1 MNSGSVSNSGSAG
14 SVVYDNEY
22 YDETAPLVLNSHSN
36 DLYFVQSCK
45 SITRVDSSTLVSE
58 FVDIL
63 HSSVPLIV
71 TFLLQYSLT
80 IVSVFSAGKI
90 GSSELGAVTLSNLLA
105 NVTSYGVIQGV
116 ASSLSTLCPQAYG
129 KGDLKLVGL
138 QAMRCFIILMIMFVP
153 IFIFWFYGSYPL
165 LYYSIG
171 DVKTCLLASRYLKVL
186 IWGVPA
192 FITFEVLKQYLQAQ
206 GIFHAST
213 YILFICAPLN
223 IVLNY
228 LLVSSKTFGI
238 GFIGAPIS
246 IVISNYTMAFLL
258 LGYTIFVNGHH
269 CWCGFSFKLLE
280 GWKKILLLA
289 GPGVLMIEGEWV
301 AFEIISFAS
310 SKFGV
315 EALAAQSII
324 STICVTVYQVPFAI
338 SVATSTRIAWYIGSQ
353 NKNSALNAV
362 HASFIIA
369 LTFGCFDALIL
380 GIFKHQI
387 ASVFSNDPVV
397 VELASNVL
405 IIGSMYQIADAL
417 SCVSAG
423 VLRGQG
429 RQYIGGWLNI
439 FSYYVLALPVAFL
452 CGFYFKLELFGLW
465 LGMIVALTFIAICG
479 TMVVAYTDWDYVLQ
493 KCHEDGINN
502 LGIVDT
508 QSIYSR
514 VSGDFSSALISTKSL
529 HSIDEVEA
537 GDVPVSNWN

>member
-1 MNSGSVSNSGSAG
+1 MNSGDGSRSDPSNTL
-14 SVVYDNEY
+14 VDNNKTNTEA
-22 YDETAPLVLNSHSN
+22 TPLVLSPHSN
-36 DLYFVQSCK
+36 DLYFVQSSK
-45 SITRVDSSTLVSE
+45 SIAVLDSSSLRLE
-58 FVDIL
+58 LAAIL
-63 HSSVPLIV
+63 HSSIPLII

-80 IVSVFSAGKI
+80 VVAVFSAGNI

-105 NVTSYGVIQGV
+105 NVTSYGVIQGI

-129 KGDLKLVGL
+129 KNDLRLVGL
-138 QAMRCFIILMIMFVP
+138 QAMRCFIILMIMFIP

-165 LYYSIG
+165 LYYAIG
-171 DVKTCLLASRYLKVL
+171 DVKTCLLASQYLRIL
-186 IWGVPA
+186 IWGVPG

-223 IVLNY
+223 IILNY
-228 LLVSSKTFGI
+228 ILVSSKSFGV

-246 IVISNYTMAFLL
+246 IVISNCTMALLL
-258 LGYTIFVNGHH
+258 LGYTVFINGHQ
-269 CWCGFSFKLLE
+269 CWCGISIDLFK
-280 GWKKILLLA
+280 GWGRVLSLA

-315 EALAAQSII
+315 NALAAQSII
-324 STICVTVYQVPFAI
+324 STICVTIYQIPFAI
-338 SVATSTRIAWYIGSQ
+338 SVASSTRIAWYVGSQ
-353 NKNSALNAV
+353 SKESALNAV
-362 HASFIIA
+362 YASFIIA
-369 LTFGCFDALIL
+369 LTFGCMDALIL
-380 GIFKHQI
+380 GVFKDTI
-387 ASVFSNDPVV
+387 ASLFSNDPEVI
-397 VELASNVL
+397 ELASNVL
-405 IIGSMYQIADAL
+405 IIGSIYQIADAI

-465 LGMIVALTFIAICG
+465 LGMIVALTFVALCG
-479 TMVVAYTDWDYVLQ
+479 TLVVVYTDWDQVMKTCL
-493 KCHEDGINN
+493 EEGINN

-514 VSGDFSSALISTKSL
+514 VSGDFGGALSSSASL
-529 HSIDEVEA
+529 HLIPVGGEID
-537 GDVPVSNWN
+537 DVPVK